1 MAYQGTSLCSG
12 VFGKDA
18 ARITSTKFE
27 KKSFTLCASAAFLAS
42 VLLEIIKFILT

>member
-1 MAYQGTSLCSG
+1 MAYQGTSLCAG

-18 ARITSTKFE
+18 ARIASIEFE
-27 KKSFTLCASAAFLAS
+27 KKSFTLCASAFLAS